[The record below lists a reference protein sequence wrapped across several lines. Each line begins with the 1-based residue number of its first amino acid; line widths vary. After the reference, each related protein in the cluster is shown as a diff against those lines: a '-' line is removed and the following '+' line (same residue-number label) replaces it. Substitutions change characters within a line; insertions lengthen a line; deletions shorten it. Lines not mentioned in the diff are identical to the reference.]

1 MNIHRYEPWAIMNRL
16 HRDLD
21 RLLVPATGEDSPQN
35 VIEWA
40 PHVDIREEKDRFVLH
55 ADLPGVEAKNIEISL
70 DKGILT
76 LRGHR
81 ELETRDEKAGFRRIE
96 RVSGEFFRRFTLPE
110 TADSQSVRAK
120 HANGV
125 LEVIIPKQ
133 AQVMPRRIEVE
144 AA

>member
-1 MNIHRYEPWAIMNRL
+1 MNIHRYEPWSIMNRL

-21 RLLVPATGEDSPQN
+21 RLLVPAIGEDSPQN

-55 ADLPGVEAKNIEISL
+55 ADLPGVEAKNIEVSL

-96 RVSGEFFRRFTLPE
+96 RVSGEFFRRFTLPD

>member
-1 MNIHRYEPWAIMNRL
+1 MTIHRYEPWSIMNRL

-21 RLLVPATGEDSPQN
+21 RLLVPAIGEDSPQN

-55 ADLPGVEAKNIEISL
+55 ADLPGVEAKNIEVSL

-96 RVSGEFFRRFTLPE
+96 RVSGEFFRRFTLPD

>member
-96 RVSGEFFRRFTLPE
+96 RGSGDFFRRFTLPE